1 MLLLLKSATSGGAGA
16 ASYPL
21 DDDGTLAA
29 AFGFGWLETDAPDYH
44 NADYTYLAP
53 ATGNLAAAL
62 PTAANAWTSQAI
74 VVDTGTI
81 LACEAVINSVSA
93 AQFANLGIAA
103 AASSGGTPSGVAVT
117 NSIDNNGSP
126 RWLVSGTGGTR
137 ARSGATSGYRVGI
150 ELNGNDGTITMRSS
164 DGSALCSTTFTP
176 GTAFTFY
183 LFITDAGTPAAG
195 QTASITLVPVG
206 ADMQLG
212 YSAGTTDFNGDACPQ
227 TAAVWNPYFSNA
239 RVGFSNA
246 NLRATLLEVSNW
258 SSFGSTG
265 VILPGEKKC
274 FGIIVGTAGN
284 TMIGF
289 GNSSA
294 SVVDNQFLGFTA
306 DAVGFFNAGQVYWNG
321 SGSTYTPSW
330 TSGDFILLAINR
342 VDNEVTLYKNG
353 VAAATISI
361 PAVTGDLIPMASFE
375 GLTGRYIDGY
385 FDPDTFPNAAPTGYT
400 GVTT

>member
-1 MLLLLKSATSGGAGA
+1 MLLLFSGASGSGPA
-16 ASYPL
+16 AAQYPL

-29 AFGFGWLETDAPDYH
+29 AFGFGWLETDAPDYW

-62 PTAANAWTSQAI
+62 PTAANAWASQAI

-93 AQFANLGIAA
+93 AQFGNLGIAA
-103 AASSGGTPSGVAVT
+103 AASSGGTPSGVAVV

-183 LFITDAGTPAAG
+183 LFVTDNGTPAAG

-212 YSAGTTDFNGDACPQ
+212 YTTGATDFNGDPCPQ
-227 TAAVWNPYFSNA
+227 GYVQWNRYDAKS
-239 RVGFSNA
+239 G
-246 NLRATLLEVSNW
+246 
-258 SSFGSTG
+258 
-265 VILPGEKKC
+265 
-274 FGIIVGTAGN
+274 
-284 TMIGF
+284 
-289 GNSSA
+289 
-294 SVVDNQFLGFTA
+294 SVVSSNNRVFSSGAAA
-306 DAVGFFNAGQVYWNG
+306 DLYTIRGNVSKTVGGSEKPEFEITVTSDSSSNILIGVGIAATTLPVYAGETVNSWGYLDVNGQMYHTGSAAAFGATYTTGDVLTFSLSGTSLLVKKNGAVQGTITLSNGQVIQPIGTIYIPTDSLTING
-321 SGSTYTPSW
+321 GQTA
-330 TSGDFILLAINR
+330 LLYP
-342 VDNEVTLYKNG
+342 EPGY
-353 VAAATISI
+353 
-361 PAVTGDLIPMASFE
+361 
-375 GLTGRYIDGY
+375 DGGWS
-385 FDPDTFPNAAPTGYT
+385 A
-400 GVTT
+400 